1 MVANASVEGTGS
13 ACTSRI
19 RVLMVCARYFP
30 DTGGTETHVYEVSRR
45 LSATHGF
52 DITVLATDRTRRL
65 PSEEVLEGITVLH
78 VPAWPRGRDY
88 YLAPRIAGVV
98 GQRDRWDLV
107 HCQGIHTPVPLLAMI
122 AARRSGI
129 PYLVT
134 FHTGG
139 HTLRHRNA
147 LRSIQWRL
155 AGPLLRNAV
164 SLIGVSRF
172 EADILSGRSHLRG
185 KSVAVIRN
193 GGTLPPASQ
202 ALSPVPGRI
211 VSSARLERY
220 KGHHRV
226 IEALPYIIGDVP
238 DAHLLV
244 LGKGPYESDLC
255 ALARRL
261 GVADRVTI
269 THLPPT
275 DREAMA
281 SVLAGA
287 SVVVALSDYEAHPVG
302 VMEALSVGRPVV
314 GSDIAGIGDLVAEG
328 WVRGVAPGASANA
341 SPVRS
346 LKRCRR
352 RLRLI

>member
-1 MVANASVEGTGS
+1 
-13 ACTSRI
+13 
-19 RVLMVCARYFP
+19 
-30 DTGGTETHVYEVSRR
+30 
-45 LSATHGF
+45 
-52 DITVLATDRTRRL
+52 
-65 PSEEVLEGITVLH
+65 
-78 VPAWPRGRDY
+78 
-88 YLAPRIAGVV
+88 
-98 GQRDRWDLV
+98 
-107 HCQGIHTPVPLLAMI
+107 MI

-155 AGPLLRNAV
+155 VGPLLRNAV

-172 EADILSGRSHLRG
+172 EADSLSELSRLRG
-185 KSVAVIRN
+185 KPVAVIRN

-244 LGKGPYESDLC
+244 LGKGPYKNPTYGPSPAVSGSLTELLSLIFRRRIVRPWLQPWLGPASLWLFQDYGGPPSGGHGS
-255 ALARRL
+255 AERWPPGRRL
-261 GVADRVTI
+261 
-269 THLPPT
+269 
-275 DREAMA
+275 
-281 SVLAGA
+281 
-287 SVVVALSDYEAHPVG
+287 
-302 VMEALSVGRPVV
+302 
-314 GSDIAGIGDLVAEG
+314 
-328 WVRGVAPGASANA
+328 
-341 SPVRS
+341 
-346 LKRCRR
+346 
-352 RLRLI
+352 